1 VVSYSSAWLD
11 YSDFFFAFC
20 RYGDLKKEC
29 DKRGLK
35 VQGGK
40 EQLIKALVASS

>member
-1 VVSYSSAWLD
+1 MKI
-11 YSDFFFAFC
+11 SDVFSF

-29 DKRGLK
+29 EKRGLK